1 MWVRLLAI
9 VRKEFIHVIRD
20 PRTLAVM
27 CVMPIMQLMLLGYAT
42 NTDVRNI
49 PLGILDQDRSQQSR
63 ELINAYVISG
73 QFAIAQQPS
82 TEQELTQLMDNGEIS
97 AALVIPPSYGRDIL
111 AGKSVS
117 VAVYIDGSDPST
129 ANTALSSAVL
139 IGQSVSTNLQFER
152 MERNGMRG
160 ITLPLEVRSRV
171 WYNPDMLSA
180 YFMIPGL
187 IGLILQ
193 MQITMLTANAIVRE
207 REYGT
212 IEQLIVTPIQP
223 FELMLGKTLPYMLVA
238 FLLIVEVLAVG
249 GLVFGVPIRGNILM
263 LLLASLLF
271 LFTVLGI
278 GLLISSIANTQQESM
293 LLTMATLLP
302 SVFLSGFLYPLAS
315 LPMLMQWISKLV
327 PLSYFLVIV
336 RSVMLKGTSIFEFTS
351 QLSFLAV
358 SAVVFLTLASLRF
371 KKRLD

>member
-1 MWVRLLAI
+1 MLVRLLAI

>member
-97 AALVIPPSYGRDIL
+97 VALVIPPSYGRDIL

>member
-111 AGKSVS
+111 VGKSVS